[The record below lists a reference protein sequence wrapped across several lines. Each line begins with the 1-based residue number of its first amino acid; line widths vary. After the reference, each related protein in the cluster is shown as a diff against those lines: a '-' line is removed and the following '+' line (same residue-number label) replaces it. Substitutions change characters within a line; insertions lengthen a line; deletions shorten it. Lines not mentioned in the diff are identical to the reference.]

1 MNILDNQSVL
11 YEQAAGSCGTATDVV
26 WVRDDG
32 LAVDVDGDGDL
43 DAVRGRAVCAV
54 WTSLWGVC
62 DQNWTIYNRLEI
74 YFNTLTRMPGAIN
87 AAIAD
92 NYDLNVRKTLGHELG
107 HTVGLSHNSGAA
119 SATCSSSTASGSDD
133 SMRSG

>member
-1 MNILDNQSVL
+1 ME
-11 YEQAAGSCGTATDVV
+11 YAAEPNSA
-26 WVRDDG
+26 
-32 LAVDVDGDGDL
+32 A
-43 DAVRGRAVCAV
+43 
-54 WTSLWGVC
+54 TSLWGVC

-133 SMRSG
+133 SMRSGWVGTSLLYLTYNSHHVDCHVNAFY